1 MKILDRTRQSFCKE
15 EYLSLV
21 GCTTFY
27 PFDDLPRI
35 RVQDSSSN
43 HRTITHPTHPL
54 HTPYTPHRVPLILPT
69 FPSTSSRRT
78 APYDEPIPEIS
89 PHSAAARS
97 SGHLDH
103 LATLAAH
110 DPITNGPVS
119 VTLLTPDSTN
129 QDVNDIAVK
138 LRLTVPTK
146 WVLA

>member
-1 MKILDRTRQSFCKE
+1 MVRRRF
-15 EYLSLV
+15 
-21 GCTTFY
+21 
-27 PFDDLPRI
+27 R
-35 RVQDSSSN
+35 
-43 HRTITHPTHPL
+43 ITHVRAFARKDIFRWSVAPPFMLIRRPPSNPSTRFLKQSPHH
-54 HTPYTPHRVPLILPT
+54 HTPHTAHRIPLILPT

-78 APYDEPIPEIS
+78 APYDEPNPEIS
-89 PHSAAARS
+89 PHSAAARP